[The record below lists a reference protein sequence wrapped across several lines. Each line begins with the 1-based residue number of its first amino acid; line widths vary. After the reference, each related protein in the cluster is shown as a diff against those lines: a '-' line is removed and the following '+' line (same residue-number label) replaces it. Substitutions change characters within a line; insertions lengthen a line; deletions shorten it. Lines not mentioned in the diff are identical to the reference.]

1 MVTAFEKLAQNK
13 APCIS
18 AGIRGEESR
27 RIKQINHSFPLQ
39 EVLSFQATRESSS
52 V

>member
-1 MVTAFEKLAQNK
+1 MLTAFEKLAQNK

-27 RIKQINHSFPLQ
+27 IKQINHSFPLQ
-39 EVLSFQATRESSS
+39 EVLSFQAAWESSS